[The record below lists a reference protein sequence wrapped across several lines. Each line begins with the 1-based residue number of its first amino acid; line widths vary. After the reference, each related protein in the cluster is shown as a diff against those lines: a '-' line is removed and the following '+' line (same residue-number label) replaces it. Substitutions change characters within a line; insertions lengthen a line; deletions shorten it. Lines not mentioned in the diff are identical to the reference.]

1 MMKTFRIALGTDHG
15 GFSDK
20 NLIRDQLAASGHLV
34 VDCGTYQGEST
45 DYPIFAGRVA
55 ELISMGHVDFGII
68 LCRSGIGMTL
78 VSNRYSG
85 VRAALVTS
93 PDTARLCRTHNNA
106 NVFVYGSDHNAFD
119 CAELV
124 EVFLASEFEGGRHA
138 RRVDL
143 IHLLDKPADSLVA
156 MVVAIRHGELS
167 WLQGNATEINPSLIS
182 PNGFQGVVLENFAP
196 ASDAAAIRGLVEALE
211 GVQAAKGN
219 RSGFLSIPYSGEAE
233 KLSLWYAGFKNSE
246 SGMMANVLIR
256 LEKDAGEF
264 TCCLERAMSS
274 GIGVHFSGVISV
286 DDLKDLL
293 EIRNREA
300 QSRLDKGLEVHDS
313 NVFVEIHSE
322 NQEQVALPQQSNGL
336 WNALRTLAQEANYGL
351 NSASLN
357 RAGLPPVILCFRS
370 NNALEPFQ
378 RQSVRIESVTG

>member
-1 MMKTFRIALGTDHG
+1 
-15 GFSDK
+15 
-20 NLIRDQLAASGHLV
+20 
-34 VDCGTYQGEST
+34 
-45 DYPIFAGRVA
+45 
-55 ELISMGHVDFGII
+55 FGII

-78 VSNRYSG
+78 VANRYSG

-143 IHLLDKPADSLVA
+143 IHLLDTPADSLVP

-167 WLQGNATEINPSLIS
+167 WLQGNARDINPSLIG
-182 PNGFQGVVLENFAP
+182 PNGFHGVILENFAP
-196 ASDAAAIRGLVEALE
+196 TSDSVAIRGVVEALE
-211 GVQAAKGN
+211 RVQAAKGN

-256 LEKDAGEF
+256 LQFGGSDYSG
-264 TCCLERAMSS
+264 CLERAVSS
-274 GIGVHFSGVISV
+274 GIGVHVCGVGTTE
-286 DDLKDLL
+286 DLQAVLNL
-293 EIRNREA
+293 RNREA
-300 QSRLDKGLEVHDS
+300 QNRLDKGLEIHDS
-313 NVFVEIHSE
+313 HVFVEIDSE
-322 NQEQVALPQQSNGL
+322 NPEQVALPQQSNGL
-336 WNALRTLAQEANYGL
+336 WIALRTLAQEANYGL